1 MNDDKNDDKI
11 NDLTLDLALARLR
24 IADLLEALDRRD
36 QRIREL
42 ESRLVR
48 KFASKAKEVARG

>member
-1 MNDDKNDDKI
+1 MDDDKT
-11 NDLTLDLALARLR
+11 NDLTLDLALSRLR

-42 ESRLVR
+42 ESRMVR
-48 KFASKAKEVARG
+48 KFASKQKEVARG

>member
-1 MNDDKNDDKI
+1 MDDKL

-24 IADLLEALDRRD
+24 IADLLQALDLRD

-42 ESRLVR
+42 KSRMVR

>member
-1 MNDDKNDDKI
+1 MNDETTNDI
-11 NDLTLDLALARLR
+11 TLDLARLR

-36 QRIREL
+36 QRIRDL

-48 KFASKAKEVARG
+48 KFASKQKEVARG

>member
-1 MNDDKNDDKI
+1 MAPRSPQWVN
-11 NDLTLDLALARLR
+11 TPV
-24 IADLLEALDRRD
+24 LLEALDRRD

-48 KFASKAKEVARG
+48 KFASKQKEVARG

>member
-1 MNDDKNDDKI
+1 MNDKI

-24 IADLLEALDRRD
+24 IADLLEAIDRRD

-42 ESRLVR
+42 ESRMVR
-48 KFASKAKEVARG
+48 KFASKQKEVARG

>member
-1 MNDDKNDDKI
+1 MHDDTND
-11 NDLTLDLALARLR
+11 DLTLDLALARLR
-24 IADLLEALDRRD
+24 IADLLEQLARRD

>member
-1 MNDDKNDDKI
+1 MNDDTT

-42 ESRLVR
+42 ESRMVR
-48 KFASKAKEVARG
+48 KFAGKQMEVARG